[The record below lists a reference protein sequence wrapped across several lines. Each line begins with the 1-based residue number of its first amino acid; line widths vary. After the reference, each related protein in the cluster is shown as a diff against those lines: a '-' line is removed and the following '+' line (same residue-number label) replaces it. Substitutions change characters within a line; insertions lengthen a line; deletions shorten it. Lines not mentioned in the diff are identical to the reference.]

1 IRDGGVSRVAPPGR
15 PADRLRPRGA
25 QDVRAAAPDL
35 RPDARAEVGD
45 RDGRMR
51 ELRRDVQQLLGPAGG
66 RQDRAGRHPRS
77 RLSAAPGGADG
88 GHRPAAREGDGR
100 RSARLR
106 DPRGRKL
113 TVPGLIER
121 REQHGETTV
130 VVDPARL
137 LEAAVYLR
145 DTEGFRFLSD
155 IAATDYLGWGETP
168 I

>member
-1 IRDGGVSRVAPPGR
+1 
-15 PADRLRPRGA
+15 
-25 QDVRAAAPDL
+25 
-35 RPDARAEVGD
+35 
-45 RDGRMR
+45 
-51 ELRRDVQQLLGPAGG
+51 
-66 RQDRAGRHPRS
+66 
-77 RLSAAPGGADG
+77 SAAPGGADG

-137 LEAAVYLR
+137 LEAAAYLR

-168 I
+168 IAGYIGTPDGRDINRPSTRAPAKTPAPKPKRFSVSYHLLALQQGAPRVRLQIWL